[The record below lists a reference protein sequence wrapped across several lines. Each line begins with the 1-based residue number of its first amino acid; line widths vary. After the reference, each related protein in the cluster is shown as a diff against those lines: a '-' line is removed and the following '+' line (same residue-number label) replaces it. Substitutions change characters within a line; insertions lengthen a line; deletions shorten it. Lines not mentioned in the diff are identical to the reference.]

1 MPSRDFFCFG
11 IKGGTRYSV
20 VAWAYVALRCGR
32 QHRTMRPLPVRGKA
46 DQPAT
51 SGTAGESQ
59 GGRCPGKPSPPRH
72 CSHSWHLATNTRL
85 TPRPFVPCAPRAFLE
100 ARFSP
105 WGVCRSYCQCASHRC
120 TRLGHI
126 WNPAHA
132 LSDSRPA
139 VHWFSA
145 STVVAFTP
153 LYPPFGVFR
162 ESSSQGARS
171 IRRGLGGV
179 SA

>member
-1 MPSRDFFCFG
+1 MFRHQR
-11 IKGGTRYSV
+11 RYIV
-20 VAWAYVALRCGR
+20 LALRCGR
-32 QHRTMRPLPVRGKA
+32 QHQTMRPLPVRGKT

-85 TPRPFVPCAPRAFLE
+85 TPRPFVPCALRAFLE

-105 WGVCRSYCQCASHRC
+105 WGVCRSYCQYASHRC

-132 LSDSRPA
+132 PSDLTAGGPLVLGQHARCVHAALST
-139 VHWFSA
+139 F
-145 STVVAFTP
+145 
-153 LYPPFGVFR
+153 LGVFR

-171 IRRGLGGV
+171 IRRGLGGA